1 MSTTE
6 PTQDPTSAPQMAQ
19 DATEQAPA
27 GDHPNDQDGTAR
39 APGKFRQRLADAE
52 AERDTLRATVET
64 MRRAE
69 VERLAAAADLVVP
82 SALWAAGVSLD
93 DLLDQD
99 GKVDPERVTSAVTG
113 AIAALGLATRPRN
126 PLPDMGQGARTQ
138 VTPPGKEHP
147 WAEMLKGSGASTL

>member
-6 PTQDPTSAPQMAQ
+6 PTQDPASAPQMAQ

-93 DLLDQD
+93 DLVGEDGQVD
-99 GKVDPERVTSAVTG
+99 AGKVNNAVQSAVTT
-113 AIAALGLATRPRN
+113 LGLAIRPRS
-126 PLPDMGQGARTQ
+126 PLPDMGQGARAD
-138 VTPPGKEHP
+138 VKPPGKDQ
-147 WAEMLKGSGASTL
+147 WADLFRGNGGGSF